1 MEGTWERLEEG
12 KRRGN
17 DVSKRKHLDLKPK
30 NRLALILCGKTAGH
44 MRKNSILTVQ
54 CYRPTAL
61 GRTSPEPHP
70 GNTAEPTLWVWVH
83 VNWP

>member
-17 DVSKRKHLDLKPK
+17 DVSKKKHLDIKPK

-44 MRKNSILTVQ
+44 MRKNSISV
-54 CYRPTAL
+54 TAL
-61 GRTSPEPHP
+61 QHLGEQALSLTQA
-70 GNTAEPTLWVWVH
+70 T
-83 VNWP
+83 